1 MRATYHHH
9 LGSPPSLRRYASV
22 DSCFMNNPSTN
33 DDMAQ
38 GGALALAGS
47 VSSLSLSPSMA
58 GKTCVVTG
66 ASSGIGKATAKALA
80 MMGAEVVMVCRS
92 RERGEAALSEIHGA
106 LPHNDR
112 GRIELKLADL
122 SIMSA
127 TRALAD
133 DLKRTHPRIH
143 VLVNNAGAIF
153 ADRHVT
159 PEGLEFTFALNH
171 MSYFILTTQLLDTL
185 KASAPARIINVSSG
199 AHTRGQIPLDDLQYK
214 QKYSAFTAYSDTK
227 LANVLFT
234 YELARRLEGSGVTC
248 NCLHPGVVATGF
260 SSQGGP
266 PLFKWFLKWFRPF
279 ILTPE
284 RGAETTVYLASSPEL
299 EGVSGKYFVR
309 RKATRSSRR
318 SRDDALAQKLW
329 EASERLLRG
338 TATTVREQ
346 YPPR

>member
-1 MRATYHHH
+1 MKATYHHH

-22 DSCFMNNPSTN
+22 DSSFMNNPSTN
-33 DDMAQ
+33 NDMAQ
-38 GGALALAGS
+38 GGALALAGP
-47 VSSLSLSPSMA
+47 VSSTSMA

-66 ASSGIGKATAKALA
+66 ASSGIGKATAQALA
-80 MMGAEVVMVCRS
+80 MMGAEVVMVCRN
-92 RERGEAALSEIHGA
+92 RERGEAALSEIQGA
-106 LPHNDR
+106 LHGR

-122 SIMSA
+122 AIMSA

-199 AHTRGQIPLDDLQYK
+199 AHTRGRIPLDDLQYK
-214 QKYSAFTAYSDTK
+214 QKYSAFAAYSDTK

-248 NCLHPGVVATGF
+248 NCLHPGAVATGF

-266 PLFKWFLKWFRPF
+266 PLFKWFFKWFRPF
-279 ILTPE
+279 LLTPE
-284 RGAETTVYLASSPEL
+284 RGAETTVYLACSPEL
-299 EGVSGKYFVR
+299 EEVSGKYFIR
-309 RKATRSSRR
+309 RKVTRSSRR

>member
-1 MRATYHHH
+1 MKATYHHH
-9 LGSPPSLRRYASV
+9 SGSPPSLRRYASV
-22 DSCFMNNPSTN
+22 DSGSMSNPSTN
-33 DDMAQ
+33 NDMAQ
-38 GGALALAGS
+38 EGALALAGPVSS
-47 VSSLSLSPSMA
+47 VSPLSMA

-66 ASSGIGKATAKALA
+66 ASSGIGKATAQALA

-92 RERGEAALSEIHGA
+92 RERGEAALAEIQGA
-106 LPHNDR
+106 LQGR
-112 GRIELKLADL
+112 GQLELKLADL

-127 TRALAD
+127 TRALAE
-133 DLKRTHPRIH
+133 DLKRTRPRIH

-153 ADRHVT
+153 AERHVT

-199 AHTRGQIPLDDLQYK
+199 AHTRGKIPLDDLQYK
-214 QKYSAFTAYSDTK
+214 RSYSSFSAYSDTK

-266 PLFKWFLKWFRPF
+266 PLFAWFIKWFRAF
-279 ILTPE
+279 LLTPE
-284 RGAETTVYLASSPEL
+284 RGAETTVYLASSPEV
-299 EGVSGKYFVR
+299 ESVSGKYFIRSKV
-309 RKATRSSRR
+309 TRSSRR
-318 SRDDALAQKLW
+318 SRDDDLAKKLW
-329 EASERLLRG
+329 EASERLVRG

>member
-1 MRATYHHH
+1 
-9 LGSPPSLRRYASV
+9 
-22 DSCFMNNPSTN
+22 MNNASTN
-33 DDMAQ
+33 NGMAQ
-38 GGALALAGS
+38 SALALPEPM
-47 VSSLSLSPSMA
+47 SSISMA

-66 ASSGIGKATAKALA
+66 ANSGIGKATAQALA
-80 MMGAEVVMVCRS
+80 LMGAEVVMVCRS
-92 RERGEAALSEIHGA
+92 RERGEAALTEIQGV
-106 LPHNDR
+106 LQGR
-112 GRIELKLADL
+112 GRLELKLADL

-127 TRALAD
+127 TRALAE
-133 DLKRTHPRIH
+133 DLKRTHPRID
-143 VLVNNAGAIF
+143 VLVNNAGGIF
-153 ADRHVT
+153 NERRVT

-199 AHTRGQIPLDDLQYK
+199 AHTRGRIPLDDLQYK
-214 QKYSAFTAYSDTK
+214 RSYSAFRAYSDTK

-266 PLFKWFLKWFRPF
+266 PLFKWFLKWFQVF
-279 ILTPE
+279 LLTPE
-284 RGAETTVYLASSPEL
+284 RGAETTVYLASSPEV
-299 EGVSGKYFVR
+299 EGVSGKYFSR
-309 RKATRSSRR
+309 RKAVRSSRR
-318 SRDDALAQKLW
+318 SRDDELAQRLW

>member
-1 MRATYHHH
+1 MGATYHHH
-9 LGSPPSLRRYASV
+9 LGSPPSLRRSASV
-22 DSCFMNNPSTN
+22 DSGLMNNPSTN
-33 DDMAQ
+33 TGMDQ
-38 GGALALAGS
+38 RALALAGEP
-47 VSSLSLSPSMA
+47 VSSVSMA

-66 ASSGIGKATAKALA
+66 ASSGIGKATARALA
-80 MMGAEVVMVCRS
+80 TMGAEVVMVCRN
-92 RERGEAALSEIHGA
+92 RERGEAAFAEIQAA
-106 LPHNDR
+106 LDGR
-112 GRIELKLADL
+112 GRLELKLADL

-127 TRALAD
+127 TRALAE

-153 ADRHVT
+153 AERRVT

-199 AHTRGQIPLDDLQYK
+199 AHTRGKIPLDDLQYK
-214 QKYSAFTAYSDTK
+214 RSYSAFAAYSDTK

-260 SSQGGP
+260 SSQDGP
-266 PLFKWFLKWFRPF
+266 PLFKWFLKWFRAF
-279 ILTPE
+279 LLTPE
-284 RGAETTVYLASSPEL
+284 RGAETTVYLASSPEV
-299 EGVSGKYFVR
+299 EGVSGKYFAR
-309 RKATRSSRR
+309 RKAVRSSRR
-318 SRDDALAQKLW
+318 SRDDKLAEKLW